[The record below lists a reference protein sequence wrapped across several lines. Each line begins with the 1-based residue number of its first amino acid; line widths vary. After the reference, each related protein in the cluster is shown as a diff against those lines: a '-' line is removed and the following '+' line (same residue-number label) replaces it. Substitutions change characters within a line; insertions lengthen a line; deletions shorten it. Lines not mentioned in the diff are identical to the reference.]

1 MDCSIDV
8 FYEQTEGFS
17 KHLSDKENYKLVLVS
32 SGSFVVEED
41 GEYKMI
47 SAPAGIVLNE
57 KADFRLVSES
67 NVKCDTICFKPT
79 FLRAEF
85 TFEAIDSGRYDKFFS
100 AVEGAGEMK
109 WDEKMEAAVIGDVK
123 FEDCFSGSL
132 CQDYLLLSQF
142 TSQDRNIRYWTLITQ
157 EYEVL
162 NRFFKSVK
170 YDIQNQPDNFWI
182 LRIRY
187 FIVSILFSAT
197 ADFYR
202 AFRQYE
208 LYKDRFVAKVAMYL
222 FENIADDIT
231 IASLTK
237 RFSVNK
243 NVLNDAFYK
252 ETSMSCMAYLE
263 DMRMTLAKRLLQSS
277 SLTISEISNQCGYR
291 DHNYFSK
298 VFKKHAGMSATE
310 YQKHMKGM
318 C

>member
-17 KHLSDKENYKLVLVS
+17 KHLNDRETYKLVLVS

-41 GEYKMI
+41 GEFKMI

-67 NVKCDTICFKPT
+67 NVKCDTICFKPA
-79 FLRAEF
+79 FLREEF
-85 TFEAIDSGRYDKFFS
+85 TFEAIDSGKYDKFFS
-100 AVEGAGEMK
+100 AVKDSEKMS
-109 WDEKMEAAVIGDVK
+109 WDKKMEAAVIGDVK
-123 FEDCFSGSL
+123 FEDCFSSSL
-132 CQDYLLLSQF
+132 YQDYLLLAQF

-157 EYEVL
+157 EYQVL

-170 YDIQNQPDNFWI
+170 YDIENQPDNFWI

-187 FIVSILFSAT
+187 FIYSILFTAT

-202 AFRQYE
+202 SFRQYE

-252 ETSMSCMAYLE
+252 ETSISCMAYLE

-277 SLTISEISNQCGYR
+277 PLTISEISNMCGYR